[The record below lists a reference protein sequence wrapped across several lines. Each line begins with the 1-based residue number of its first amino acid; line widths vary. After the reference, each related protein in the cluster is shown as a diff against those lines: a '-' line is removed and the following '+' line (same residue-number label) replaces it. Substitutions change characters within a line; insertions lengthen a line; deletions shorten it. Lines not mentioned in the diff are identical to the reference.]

1 MQVVTPTLATLKSTP
16 ILGVVFFM
24 LFALSCGGSP
34 APTTPISGPT
44 VPAPTAPPTAPP
56 TAAPTRASP
65 TPGPTQSNG
74 ASSGDLIAAGRALY
88 TGGGGCLAC
97 HTIEG
102 TSQGI
107 LGPDQTHVG
116 ARAANRIPGY
126 TAEQYIRESIVEPCA
141 YNVTPADDGIE
152 ADYDCNLMEAT
163 LKSILLSDADI
174 DVLVAFLL
182 AQK

>member
-1 MQVVTPTLATLKSTP
+1 MTPALATLKST
-16 ILGVVFFM
+16 LLWGVVFFA
-24 LFALSCGGSP
+24 LFGVACGGSLAP
-34 APTTPISGPT
+34 AAPISGPT
-44 VPAPTAPPTAPP
+44 VPALTAPPTAPP
-56 TAAPTRASP
+56 TVAPTSASP
-65 TPGPTQSNG
+65 TPGTTQPNDGPSD
-74 ASSGDLIAAGRALY
+74 DLVSAGRALF

-102 TSQGI
+102 TAQGI

-116 ARAANRIPGY
+116 TWAANRIPGY

-152 ADYDCNLMEAT
+152 ANYDCKLMEIT
-163 LKSILLSDADI
+163 MKSIFLSDAEI
-174 DVLVAFLL
+174 DALVAFLL

>member
-1 MQVVTPTLATLKSTP
+1 M
-16 ILGVVFFM
+16 GDR
-24 LFALSCGGSP
+24 
-34 APTTPISGPT
+34 
-44 VPAPTAPPTAPP
+44 PPPP
-56 TAAPTRASP
+56 RRYPDPPFLRLP
-65 TPGPTQSNG
+65 HLP
-74 ASSGDLIAAGRALY
+74 
-88 TGGGGCLAC
+88 
-97 HTIEG
+97 
-102 TSQGI
+102 GI

-163 LKSILLSDADI
+163 LKSILLSDAEI
-174 DVLVAFLL
+174 DALVAFLL

>member
-1 MQVVTPTLATLKSTP
+1 MTPALATVKST
-16 ILGVVFFM
+16 LLWGVVI
-24 LFALSCGGSP
+24 FALFGVACSGSP
-34 APTTPISGPT
+34 APAAPISGPT
-44 VPAPTAPPTAPP
+44 VPALTAPPTAPP
-56 TAAPTRASP
+56 TVAPTSASP
-65 TPGPTQSNG
+65 TPGTTQPNDGPSD
-74 ASSGDLIAAGRALY
+74 DLVSTGRALF

-102 TSQGI
+102 TAQGI

-116 ARAANRIPGY
+116 TWAANRIPGY

-152 ADYDCNLMEAT
+152 ADYDCKLMEAT
-163 LKSILLSDADI
+163 MKSIFLSDAEI
-174 DVLVAFLL
+174 DALVAFLL